1 MQETLLGITF
11 GNCTVAYSTKL
22 AGYEKGLVIRMKRK
36 WILVGGF
43 LCVILLLLVIL
54 IFYLH
59 ERRDK
64 DLFKHESPVDI
75 LAMEEEPEQ
84 KVEAAGGVS
93 DTTIKSDSSLST
105 NSQGL
110 KVIVGEKITEES
122 KKSERSEEPKKGE
135 EPIIDSKD
143 QHIVEQQEAAM
154 ETGEQNSMD
163 SFYYEELTQATK
175 DRINGISYGEN
186 CDIPY
191 EELRYVSVLHWG
203 FDGQSHRGE
212 LIVNKAIAEDV
223 TLIFAELYEAKYP
236 IERMV
241 LVDEYDADDN
251 TSMAANNSSAFNYR
265 VIEGTKRIS
274 LHSYGMAIDINPL
287 YNPYVHEVDGER
299 VVTPVEGAMYED
311 RSLECPYYIHSED
324 VCYQAFIKRGF
335 TWGGDWMNTKD
346 YQHFQKA
353 LPVEGSGRN

>member
-1 MQETLLGITF
+1 M
-11 GNCTVAYSTKL
+11 
-22 AGYEKGLVIRMKRK
+22 
-36 WILVGGF
+36 
-43 LCVILLLLVIL
+43 ILLLLVIL
-54 IFYLH
+54 TFYFH

-64 DLFKHESPVDI
+64 DLFKQQSPVDT
-75 LAMEEEPEQ
+75 LAMEEELEQ
-84 KVEAAGGVS
+84 NVEVAGGVS
-93 DTTIKSDSSLST
+93 DTTIKSDSSLSMHRP
-105 NSQGL
+105 GL
-110 KVIVGEKITEES
+110 KVVVGEKSTEES
-122 KKSERSEEPKKGE
+122 KKSEEPNKGE
-135 EPIIDSKD
+135 ESIIDSKD
-143 QHIVEQQEAAM
+143 QHNVEQQEAVM
-154 ETGEQNSMD
+154 ETGEQNMIN

-175 DRINGISYGEN
+175 DRINGISYGKN

-203 FDGQSHRGE
+203 FDGQPHRGE

-223 TLIFAELYEAKYP
+223 TQIFAELYEAKYP

-324 VCYQAFIKRGF
+324 LCYQAFVKRGF
-335 TWGGDWMNTKD
+335 TWGGDWKNTKD
-346 YQHFQKA
+346 YQHFQKE
-353 LPVEGSGRN
+353 LPVEVTSGPSN